1 MSLQLF
7 SNNAYGYL
15 AATID
20 NDDTS
25 LTLSAGQGARF
36 PNPTGTDYFLLTL
49 IGLDNNGAENAWEI
63 VKCTARSSD
72 TLTVVRAQESTS
84 AAGWNIGTRVELRV
98 TAGTLDGMTQVVEVD
113 DTPVDGATTAPI
125 SSNWAFDHVANM
137 HANVNRIG
145 TAGGQGFGVGIYP
158 NRLPTGFSVMPGT
171 SDPASDN
178 YGNYQYSDGS
188 VMCWIPKFY
197 YRIGSSSSPRYA
209 TYGANAIDIVDSA
222 TFATTA
228 AANAAGYA
236 LHRAFIDGG
245 VEQPGFFV
253 DKYQCSNNAG
263 VASSLKNGNPLSTAS
278 VHNPIASLTGNGQTP
293 TNTYGGCVA
302 AAKTRG
308 NEFHCLSRFQWA
320 ALALLATAHGQAASA
335 ATYCAWYDGTLATNF
350 PKGNNNNA
358 LKDAND
364 TSVVWQ
370 SDGYFNCGKTGSAGY
385 GGGTGNLFAKST
397 HNGQNCGV
405 ADLNGNLWEVSLGM
419 TCIAASK
426 TITGATKANPC
437 EITIAGHGYSS
448 GDVVMITSVGGMT
461 QLNDKLYTI
470 TKTGDNTFTLDG
482 IDSSGYSDW
491 TTGGSVTK
499 GAFYIAKQSTA
510 MKSFTGDNTLATDH
524 WGATGVAALMET
536 VTPNFATGAGANGFA
551 QKYGNS
557 TNQVLE
563 EETSGNAWLL
573 TGLGLPKAAG
583 MSAAGSNLFGLDYYY
598 QYIRNELCLISGG
611 TWSNTSYA
619 GVWYLDLLYNRTY
632 SNDYVGFRSGCY
644 PG

>member
-1 MSLQLF
+1 MTVGLDKAISQLD
-7 SNNAYGYL
+7 AAAAL
-15 AATID
+15 AGTELMECVQGGD
-20 NDDTS
+20 NVKTTPAAIKTFIGD
-25 LTLSAGQGARF
+25 AA
-36 PNPTGTDYFLLTL
+36 PTGEGQNDGLLTHEDKAK
-49 IGLDNNGAENAWEI
+49 LDGIEAGADVTDAANVA
-63 VKCTARSSD
+63 
-72 TLTVVRAQESTS
+72 
-84 AAGWNIGTRVELRV
+84 AAGAVM
-98 TAGTLDGMTQVVEVD
+98 TADVD

-125 SSNWAFDHVANM
+125 SSNWAYDHLTLW
-137 HANVNRIG
+137 HAASAGIG
-145 TAGGQGFGVGIYP
+145 IAGQQGFGVGLYP
-158 NRLPTGFSVMPGT
+158 AALPTGFSVMVGT
-171 SDPASDN
+171 ADPASDN
-178 YGNYQYSDGS
+178 YGNYQFTDGS

-197 YRIGSSSSPRYA
+197 YRIGSAASPLYA
-209 TYGANAIDIVDSA
+209 RFAANAIDIAAASA
-222 TFATTA
+222 FADTA
-228 AANAAGYA
+228 AANSAGYA

-253 DKYQCSNNAG
+253 DKYQCSNNSG

-278 VHNPIASLTGNGQTP
+278 AHNPIASLTGNGQTP

-308 NEFHCLSRFQWA
+308 NDFHCISRFQWA

-370 SDGYFNCGKTGSAGY
+370 SDGYSNCGKTGSAGY
-385 GGGTGNLFAKST
+385 GGGAGNVFAKST

-499 GAFYIAKQSTA
+499 GTFYVAKEATA
-510 MKSFTGDNTLATDH
+510 MKTFTGGNTLATDH
-524 WGATGVAALMET
+524 WGATGVAALMEA

-583 MSAAGSNLFGLDYYY
+583 MSAAGSNLFGLDYYD
-598 QYIRNELCLISGG
+598 QYIRNELCLVSGG
-611 TWSNTSYA
+611 RWNYTSDA
-619 GVWYLDLLYNRTY
+619 GVWDLDLSSNRTDSY
-632 SNDYVGFRSGCY
+632 YAVGFRSAAY
-644 PG
+644 V